1 VTGTVR
7 GDSALLAVVVLG
19 LTALVPLAGWLDAHR
34 VAFDAAD
41 AGATLYLAPV
51 TARRLALGFNGLV
64 ADWYWLEMLQY
75 IGTKLER
82 LGDPLAGL
90 DRLRHVDARLVTQML
105 QTITT
110 VDPHFVGAYEFA
122 AVVLPDVDVDAAI
135 AMLEQGIRANPEQWY
150 LYEQL
155 AYIHWQRKDYR
166 RAADAFRR
174 GARVTGRTWMDQMA
188 LRMDTEGGDRALA
201 REMYERLLEQ
211 AQDGKIRDWARG
223 KIEQTR
229 WLDERDALR
238 RLLAA
243 HATADAC
250 PHGWGPLA
258 PALRRSGVRVDAGGV
273 PIDPSGARVRLL
285 YGLDG
290 CEPVLG
296 PDSRIPRS

>member
-1 VTGTVR
+1 MTGAWR
-7 GDSALLAVVVLG
+7 RDSALLVVVVLG
-19 LTALVPLAGWLDAHR
+19 FAALVPLAGWLDAHR
-34 VAFDAAD
+34 PAFAPAD
-41 AGATLYLAPV
+41 AGATLYLSPE
-51 TARRLALGFNGLV
+51 TARRVTLGFNGLV

-75 IGTKLER
+75 IGTKLEQ
-82 LGDPLAGL
+82 LGNPLAGL
-90 DRLRHVDARLVTQML
+90 DRLRRVDASVVTQML

-122 AVVLPDVDVDAAI
+122 AVVLPDVDVSAAI
-135 AMLEQGIRANPEQWY
+135 AILEKGIRENPEQWY
-150 LYEQL
+150 LHEQL

-166 RAADAFRR
+166 GAAEAFRR

-211 AQDGKIRDWARG
+211 AQDDKIRDWARG

-229 WLDERDALR
+229 WLDERDALK
-238 RLLAA
+238 RLLETN
-243 HATADAC
+243 ATTDAC
-250 PHGWGPLA
+250 PYGWGPLA
-258 PALRRSGVRVDAGGV
+258 PALRRSGARLDASGV
-273 PIDPSGARVRLL
+273 PVDPSGARVRLL
-285 YGLDG
+285 YGPDG